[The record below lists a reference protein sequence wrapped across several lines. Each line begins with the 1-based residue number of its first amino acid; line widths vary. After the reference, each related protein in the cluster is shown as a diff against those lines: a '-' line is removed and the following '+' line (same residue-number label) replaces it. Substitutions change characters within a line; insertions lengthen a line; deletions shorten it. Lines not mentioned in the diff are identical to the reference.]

1 MALPFFTGMVVA
13 FTAEQRPLSRQLDWP
28 FSPEYQLGID
38 LSMNDN
44 RKLTT
49 CDH

>member
-28 FSPEYQLGID
+28 FSPEYQV
-38 LSMNDN
+38 
-44 RKLTT
+44 
-49 CDH
+49 